1 MTIRTLLANVIKSFF
16 IFKFIPCCTK
26 LEIPTHQI
34 TTKHQPISPSSSMN
48 GLNYPSNQP
57 PPQLYSIQSIL
68 NNFPHLQS
76 LHLQKRKKSTINN
89 LWTRETTHIALIWSN
104 FFMEDQPLS
113 SKSKTAALDQTLHS
127 IGFEIEDLSP
137 QKISGRLPVTQKCCQ
152 VNPIS
157 FFFLSIKSILSLVVH
172 VCQSLWWST
181 NGL

>member
-104 FFMEDQPLS
+104 FFMEDQPSSSSSSKNDALDPPLSFNWVWNWKLFTTKILWSSPYHPKMLS
-113 SKSKTAALDQTLHS
+113 SQPNF
-127 IGFEIEDLSP
+127 I
-137 QKISGRLPVTQKCCQ
+137 
-152 VNPIS
+152 
-157 FFFLSIKSILSLVVH
+157 FFLSLKSILSLA
-172 VCQSLWWST
+172 
-181 NGL
+181 